1 MKKYIQ
7 ENTPLGQPS
16 DNGDKYS
23 LLIIILALMCL
34 LIIQSL
40 P

>member
-1 MKKYIQ
+1 MKQYVQ
-7 ENTPLGQPS
+7 ENTPLGQP
-16 DNGDKYS
+16 DNNGEKFS
-23 LLIIILALMCL
+23 VLIIILALMCL

>member
-1 MKKYIQ
+1 MKQYVQ
-7 ENTPLGQPS
+7 ENSPLGMP
-16 DNGDKYS
+16 DNNGEKFS
-23 LLIIILALMCL
+23 VLIIILALMCL